1 MIEQLAFLIRTSA
14 GYSDMLVSLKTGS
27 EGCSKMDKLQ
37 LHHELQRL
45 HADLQQ
51 IESADNADREI
62 LSQLDEDIRRILE
75 HRDPGAEHYQNLIDR
90 LRDAIG
96 KLEAA
101 HPKTTMLMRQL
112 LDQIS
117 YLGI

>member
-1 MIEQLAFLIRTSA
+1 MGQLEGLI
-14 GYSDMLVSLKTGS
+14 
-27 EGCSKMDKLQ
+27 KMDKQ
-37 LHHELQRL
+37 NLHQELQRL

-51 IESADNADREI
+51 IESPDTADREI
-62 LSQLDEDIRRILE
+62 LSRLEEDIRRILE
-75 HRDPGAEHYQNLIDR
+75 RKETNAEHYQNLTDR
-90 LRDAIG
+90 LRDAIA

-101 HPKTTMLMRQL
+101 HPTTTMLMRQV